1 VEITSI
7 FPNKWKNID
16 GRRERHLLFFGGQ
29 KSPLTTICFIFCDFY
44 HLSSIYSDELV
55 IFLFFCSKDV
65 DARAFLCWCSYAPY
79 YRICD
84 ALFLLI
90 SLTDSGT
97 QLVNNK
103 DRRQK
108 LIYVKLIYYKYPI
121 INHKKLQWNVR
132 MVPLH
137 QHDVFVSC
145 NTVFLRISTPSVN
158 NKDRRQKLIH
168 EKLIY
173 YKYSII

>member
-1 VEITSI
+1 MEITSI
-7 FPNKWKNID
+7 FSNKWKNID
-16 GRRERHLLFFGGQ
+16 GRRERHLLFFWRS
-29 KSPLTTICFIFCDFY
+29 KITFSNYLLFFLWLLSPVIYLQWWASIF
-44 HLSSIYSDELV
+44 S
-55 IFLFFCSKDV
+55 FFCSKDV

-90 SLTDSGT
+90 SLTDFGT

-121 INHKKLQWNVR
+121 IKHMQLQWNVR
-132 MVPLH
+132 MVSYIT
-137 QHDVFVSC
+137 QF
-145 NTVFLRISTPSVN
+145 FASTWCFHVL
-158 NKDRRQKLIH
+158 QYCLLAH
-168 EKLIY
+168 F
-173 YKYSII
+173 YSIGQ

>member
-1 VEITSI
+1 M
-7 FPNKWKNID
+7 KQNID

-29 KSPLTTICFIFCDFY
+29 KSPLATICFFF
-44 HLSSIYSDELV
+44 LWFQSPVIYLQWWASN
-55 IFLFFCSKDV
+55 FSFFCSKDV

-90 SLTDSGT
+90 SLTDFGT
-97 QLVNNK
+97 QLVKNK

>member
-1 VEITSI
+1 M
-7 FPNKWKNID
+7 KQNID

-29 KSPLTTICFIFCDFY
+29 KSPLATICFFFLWF
-44 HLSSIYSDELV
+44 LSPVIYLQWWASN
-55 IFLFFCSKDV
+55 FSFFCSKDV

-90 SLTDSGT
+90 SLTDFGT
-97 QLVNNK
+97 QLVKNK

-132 MVPLH
+132 MVPILH
-137 QHDVFVSC
+137 SSC
-145 NTVFLRISTPSVN
+145 INMMFSCPAILFSCTFL
-158 NKDRRQKLIH
+158 LH
-168 EKLIY
+168 W
-173 YKYSII
+173 SIIKTEDRNKYMKN